1 MRWHTPAL
9 RTDTDVV
16 SRASVKRN
24 KTARATRK
32 EDFKWKC
39 FSRHLKEVA
48 EQQDLGME
56 FLGRRKGHMWNWN
69 DSEGWVPVAEEDEK

>member
-9 RTDTDVV
+9 CTDTDVV

-48 EQQDLGME
+48 EPIT
-56 FLGRRKGHMWNWN
+56 GRSGNGVVRAK
-69 DSEGWVPVAEEDEK
+69 EGAHVELE